1 MFKFFLIVDD
11 SFFLFGTLSTMLWI
25 LLLFPWQR
33 NILTCCKSRIL
44 TEVSYFITTVHMLS
58 KGHSSFKLPN
68 VFCQLWG
75 LVWPWA
81 SLSWLVFS
89 KLEFWIK
96 RVTNIHHSCCNKF
109 LCCRKLHQWMQTLQ
123 VQELM
128 SLSTDSLK
136 RQWAPLQKVT
146 IQLQRLM
153 MKVVQVM
160 LGMKIQ
166 VEYGK
171 IFLIFFRE
179 FKSVCQKGM
188 MKILVF
194 DSNYHLFMAHMLK
207 IKDICLPDYL
217 CSSM

>member
-1 MFKFFLIVDD
+1 MHGV
-11 SFFLFGTLSTMLWI
+11 
-25 LLLFPWQR
+25 
-33 NILTCCKSRIL
+33 
-44 TEVSYFITTVHMLS
+44 S

-96 RVTNIHHSCCNKF
+96 WVTHIYHSCCNKF
-109 LCCRKLHQWMQTLQ
+109 LCHRKLHQWMQTLQ
-123 VQELM
+123 LQELM
-128 SLSTDSLK
+128 SLSTDNLK
-136 RQWAPLQKVT
+136 RQWVPLQKVT
-146 IQLQRLM
+146 IQLQKLM
-153 MKVVQVM
+153 RKVAQVL
-160 LGMKIQ
+160 LGMKAQ

-171 IFLIFFRE
+171 ILLIFFFRK
-179 FKSVCQKGM
+179 FKIVYQKAM

-194 DSNYHLFMAHMLK
+194 DSNYHLSNKFMAHMLK
-207 IKDICLPDYL
+207 VKDIFLPDHL